1 MLSWINDTV
10 GNITAWMGDGVASLF
25 GLFFD
30 GLASIVTKYVDAAGG
45 FWDVLDAIW
54 NFAIGFKD
62 SVLALFTTLFPFVPE
77 PVASTIGLGLLAV
90 LIAGI
95 VKKRRL

>member
-1 MLSWINDTV
+1 MLTWIQNAV
-10 GNITAWMGDGVASLF
+10 GSIAGWMGDGVASLF
-25 GLFFD
+25 DWLLG
-30 GLASIVTKYVDAAGG
+30 GLASVITKVVEAAGG
-45 FWDVLDAIW
+45 FFDVLDAIW
-54 NFAIGFKD
+54 GFAVGFMD

-77 PVASTIGLGLLAV
+77 PVASTIGLGLLAA